1 MRILS
6 RRGDLVEFAYLL
18 VATIATILYHLPE
31 DVTCELVDNFIKE
44 QAAQERQI
52 TSQTFQE
59 YIIQY
64 FQNMLKAPIDEPIIV
79 SKDSIQEM
87 LIKLKQRDMI
97 KGLEIDCDHSELSHL
112 GISESC

>member
-1 MRILS
+1 MIAFADSNCWFLILS
-6 RRGDLVEFAYLL
+6 D
-18 VATIATILYHLPE
+18 
-31 DVTCELVDNFIKE
+31 FIKE

-87 LIKLKQRDMI
+87 LIKVRLNFLSPHLVKTKRHDQRVR
-97 KGLEIDCDHSELSHL
+97 K
-112 GISESC
+112 